1 MNRSIIA
8 LLAATL
14 FAAAVPAFATEHAA
28 KHGMNHDV
36 SNADCA
42 KECDMLLK
50 NCAQDVDT
58 IQQKIQKL
66 KGAIKQEGADQA
78 KLGEIRILKQKLDEA
93 KATLKALEKPG
104 R

>member
-1 MNRSIIA
+1 MKKSIIA
-8 LLAATL
+8 LMAATM
-14 FAAAVPAFATEHAA
+14 FAAAVPAFATEHATE
-28 KHGMNHDV
+28 HGMNHDM

-66 KGAIKQEGADQA
+66 KSAIKQEGADQA